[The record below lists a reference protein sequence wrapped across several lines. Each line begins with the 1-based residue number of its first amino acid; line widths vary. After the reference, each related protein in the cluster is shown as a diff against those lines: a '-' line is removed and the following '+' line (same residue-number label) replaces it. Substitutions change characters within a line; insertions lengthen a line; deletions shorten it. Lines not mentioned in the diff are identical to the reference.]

1 MSMYDIIL
9 KKREGGILS
18 KDEIDFFIENFSEDK
33 IPDYQASA
41 LLMAI
46 FFRGLTKEET
56 FLLTDAMKRSGDV
69 ADLSGIAG
77 VKVDKHSTGGVGD
90 KTTLIVG
97 PLAAACGVPVAKMSG
112 RGLGFTGGTVDKM
125 ESIPGFRTSFE
136 SAEFIDLVNR
146 TGLAV
151 IGQTAHIATA
161 DKKLYAL
168 RDVTATVDN
177 IGLITSSIMSKK
189 LASGSD
195 AILLDVKC
203 GSGAFMETIEQASEL
218 GNWMVDIGKAAG
230 KNTVAFITD
239 MSQPLGLAV
248 GNAVEIIEAI
258 ETLKN
263 RGPADITALSLELSA
278 YMVYLGKKAKSPEE
292 GYKMVLDK
300 LQSGAA
306 LKKFAEFV
314 DGQGGDPSVVSNYSL
329 FPKAEASREII
340 ALTDGFIKEIEAR
353 TIGRAS
359 LHAGAGREKKEDVLD
374 LAAGIILNK
383 KVGDA
388 VRQGEVLATLFA
400 GNGQKL
406 EDAYNIAKTAF
417 SISAVAVEKPILIKK
432 III

>member
-9 KKREGGILS
+9 KKREGGSLS

-218 GNWMVDIGKAAG
+218 GNWMVDIGKAAE
-230 KNTVAFITD
+230 KDTVAFITD

-263 RGPADITALSLELSA
+263 RGPADITALSLELAA
-278 YMVYLGKKAKSPEE
+278 YMVYLGKKAKSPED
-292 GYKMVLDK
+292 GYRMVLDK
-300 LQSGAA
+300 LESGEA

-314 DGQGGDPSVVSNYSL
+314 DGQGGDPGIINNYSL
-329 FPKAEASREII
+329 FPKAEFSKEII
-340 ALTDGFIKEIEAR
+340 ALAGGFIKEIEAR
-353 TIGRAS
+353 KIGRAS
-359 LHAGAGREKKEDVLD
+359 LHAGAGREKKEDTLD

-388 VRQGEVLATLFA
+388 VRQGDVLATLFA

-417 SISAVAVEKPILIKK
+417 SISAEPVEKPVLIKK
-432 III
+432 VII

>member
-1 MSMYDIIL
+1 
-9 KKREGGILS
+9 
-18 KDEIDFFIENFSEDK
+18 
-33 IPDYQASA
+33 
-41 LLMAI
+41 
-46 FFRGLTKEET
+46 
-56 FLLTDAMKRSGDV
+56 
-69 ADLSGIAG
+69 
-77 VKVDKHSTGGVGD
+77 
-90 KTTLIVG
+90 
-97 PLAAACGVPVAKMSG
+97 MSG

-125 ESIPGFRTSFE
+125 EAIPGFRTSFE

-218 GNWMVDIGKAAG
+218 GNWMVDIGKAA
-230 KNTVAFITD
+230 KKDTVAFITD

-263 RGPADITALSLELSA
+263 SGPADITALSLELAA
-278 YMVYLGKKAKSPEE
+278 YMVYLGKKAKSPED
-292 GYKMVLDK
+292 GYRMVLDK
-300 LQSGAA
+300 LESGEA

-314 DGQGGDPSVVSNYSL
+314 DGQGGDPGIINNYSL
-329 FPKAEASREII
+329 FPKAEFSKEII
-340 ALTDGFIKEIEAR
+340 ALSGGFVKEIEAR
-353 TIGRAS
+353 KIGRAS
-359 LHAGAGREKKEDVLD
+359 LHAGAGREKKEDTLD

-388 VRQGEVLATLFA
+388 VRQGDVLATLFA

-417 SISAVAVEKPILIKK
+417 SISAEAVEKPVLIKK
-432 III
+432 VII